1 MLLIINNLNLIS
13 VFLTCG
19 GPNRQHERMPN
30 LATFLNVMWKQ
41 FNTICLLVKN
51 IGNCILKF

>member
-19 GPNRQHERMPN
+19 GPNHQDERMPN
-30 LATFLNVMWKQ
+30 LTTFSKSYVE
-41 FNTICLLVKN
+41 TI
-51 IGNCILKF
+51 